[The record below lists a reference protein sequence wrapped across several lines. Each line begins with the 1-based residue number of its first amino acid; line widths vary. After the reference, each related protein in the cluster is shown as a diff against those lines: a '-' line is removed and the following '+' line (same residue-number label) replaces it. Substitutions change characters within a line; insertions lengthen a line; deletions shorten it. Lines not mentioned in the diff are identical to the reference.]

1 MRTFNNLYTIGLFP
15 EIPQTIKIIRMT
27 DNLTVDNLTIKLVF
41 KVSLFFPELLQMN
54 SELFPLYYSLVAILG
69 TSSRSLL

>member
-1 MRTFNNLYTIGLFP
+1 MCTFNNLYTIGLFP

-41 KVSLFFPELLQMN
+41 EVSLFFPELLQMN
-54 SELFPLYYSLVAILG
+54 SELFPLYYLVAILG